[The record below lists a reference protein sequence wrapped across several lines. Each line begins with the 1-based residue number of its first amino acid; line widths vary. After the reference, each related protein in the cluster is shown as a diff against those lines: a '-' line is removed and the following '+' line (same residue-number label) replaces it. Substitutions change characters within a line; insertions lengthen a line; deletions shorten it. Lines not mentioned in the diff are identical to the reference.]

1 MRIIWLL
8 CALSLFASPV
18 LAQQD
23 DYIDGYIKGLDA
35 EGLEHP
41 LLGANVYWLDTQVGT
56 TADENGYFKIN
67 RIGGKEY
74 LIGSFIGYSPDTIQV
89 IGSSQIKIILSG
101 TETLDD
107 VEIFYR
113 QKSTEID
120 YLDSRKVE
128 VVSGKELLKAACC
141 NLSESFETNPSVDVS
156 FTDAVTGTRQIQ
168 MLGLAGPNIQIT
180 RENMPD
186 IRGLSSVYGL
196 TFIPGTWIESI
207 HVIKGTGSVING
219 FESIAGQIN
228 VNLQKPEYMD
238 RLLLNGYVNQG
249 GRFEANANVRI
260 DVTENLKSAILVHGS
275 MNRIKHDRNEDGF
288 MDMPLS
294 EQGVLLNRW
303 ELRKNNGLHFEAG
316 IKGTWIRKTGGE
328 LEYDPDTDQGTSN
341 SWGMDLGINR
351 LEGWAKI
358 GKVNIAKPWQSFGI
372 QVSGAVHDQDSYFGL
387 TRYDASQNSLYG
399 NVLYQSMI
407 SNTNHKILTGI
418 SIQYDDYNEL
428 LGEEQHNR
436 KEIVPGA
443 FFEYTYNHLD
453 RFTTVAGL
461 RIDHHNLFGTFV
473 TPRLHVR
480 YALSDQDVIRL
491 SAGRGQR
498 TANIISENSGY
509 LSSSR
514 QFIIEGEENNYP
526 YGLKP
531 EIAWNYGIN
540 FTHEFELGY
549 RDGFFSFDFYRTNFE
564 NQIVVD
570 LDRNPQQVVFYNLKG
585 QSYSN
590 SFQGQVDYELVKRL
604 DVRLAYRLFDVKT
617 TYDDDLRLKPLL
629 SRHRFFVNL
638 AYESRKYW
646 KIDYTLNWQGK
657 KRLPDT
663 YSNPE
668 TYQLSEYSPAFPVM
682 NLQVSK
688 TWLEKL
694 NVYVGVENLLNYTQK
709 DPILASEDPFG
720 QYFDSS
726 MAWGPIFGRNIYAG
740 IRYTIK

>member
-1 MRIIWLL
+1 MRLFWFL
-8 CALSLFASPV
+8 CALVLFTTPI
-18 LAQQD
+18 LAQED
-23 DYIDGYIKGLDA
+23 DYIDGYIKGMNA
-35 EGLEHP
+35 EGHEHP

-67 RIGGKEY
+67 RPDGKDF
-74 LIGSFIGYSPDTIQV
+74 LIASFIGYSPDTIQV
-89 IGSSQIKIILSG
+89 TGSSQIRIILSG

-107 VEIFYR
+107 VEIVYR

-196 TFIPGTWIESI
+196 TFIPGSWIESI

-249 GRFEANANVRI
+249 GRFETNANVRI
-260 DVTENLKSAILVHGS
+260 DVTENLKSAVLLHGS

-294 EQGVLLNRW
+294 KQGVLLNRW
-303 ELRKNNGLHFEAG
+303 ELRKENGLHFEAG

-328 LEYDPDTDQGTSN
+328 LEYDPDTDKGTTN

-372 QVSGAVHDQDSYFGL
+372 QVSGAVHDQNSYFGL

-407 SNTNHKILTGI
+407 SNTNHKILTGV
-418 SIQYDDYNEL
+418 SIQYDDYKEL
-428 LGEEQHNR
+428 LGEAQHNR

-604 DVRLAYRLFDVKT
+604 DVRLAYRWFDVKT

-629 SRHRFFVNL
+629 SKHRFFVNL

-657 KRLPDT
+657 KRIPDT
-663 YSNPE
+663 FSNPE
-668 TYQLSEYSPAFPVM
+668 PYQLSEYSPAFPVM

-720 QYFDSS
+720 PYFDGS
-726 MAWGPIFGRNIYAG
+726 MAWGPIFGRNVYAG
-740 IRYTIK
+740 IRYTLK

>member
-1 MRIIWLL
+1 MRLFWFL
-8 CALSLFASPV
+8 CALVLFATPI
-18 LAQQD
+18 LAQED
-23 DYIDGYIKGLDA
+23 DYIDGYIKGMNA
-35 EGLEHP
+35 EGHEHP

-56 TADENGYFKIN
+56 TADENGYFKIK
-67 RIGGKEY
+67 RPDGKDY
-74 LIGSFIGYSPDTIQV
+74 LIASFIGYSPDTIQV
-89 IGSSQIKIILSG
+89 TGSSQIRIILSG

-107 VEIFYR
+107 VEIVYR

-196 TFIPGTWIESI
+196 TFIPGSWIESI

-249 GRFEANANVRI
+249 GRFETNANVRI
-260 DVTENLKSAILVHGS
+260 DVTENLKSAVLLHGS

-294 EQGVLLNRW
+294 KQGVLLNRW
-303 ELRKNNGLHFEAG
+303 ELRKENGLHFEAG

-328 LEYDPDTDQGTSN
+328 LEYDPDTDKGTTN

-358 GKVNIAKPWQSFGI
+358 GKVNIGKPWQSFGI

-407 SNTNHKILTGI
+407 SNTNHKILTGV
-418 SIQYDDYNEL
+418 SIQYDDYKEL

-453 RFTTVAGL
+453 RFTAVAGL

-604 DVRLAYRLFDVKT
+604 DVRLAYRWFDVKT

-629 SRHRFFVNL
+629 SKHRFFVNL

-657 KRLPDT
+657 KRIPDT

-668 TYQLSEYSPAFPVM
+668 PYQLSEYSPAFPVM

-720 QYFDSS
+720 SYFDAS

-740 IRYTIK
+740 VRYTLK